1 MGAKRQ
7 TSAVESQNNKMGSK
21 VSTRLREGKPVYKR
35 MLRVISTESA
45 QSRCAPC
52 VTAQVL
58 CVTAQ
63 VLCQTLATRS
73 NMSGMS
79 HPYRTFS
86 EYLKERFGTKVY
98 RVPIDAGFDCPNRD
112 GTRAFGGCTFCDER
126 GSGAPTIKTGLDIQQ
141 QLVDGIKRIERRYG
155 AKKFLA
161 YFQAFT
167 NTYAPE
173 GVLKGLYDAGLNHP
187 DVVGLCIGTRP
198 DCVPDNVLDLLAEYD
213 KKTFVWLEM
222 GLQTSF
228 NQTLDR
234 INRAHSAEE
243 FFDATARAKK
253 RGLKVATHLI
263 FGLPGETPEQMLE
276 TVRKVAA
283 TPIDAIKIHQLCIYK
298 GTPMEMDYRL
308 GNLQT
313 MDEDVYVQLVA
324 DSLELLPPEMVVMR
338 LVAEGQADEII
349 APSWSFEK
357 SRIMDKIDAEMARR
371 GTRQGS
377 RYSQPVSA

>member
-1 MGAKRQ
+1 M
-7 TSAVESQNNKMGSK
+7 
-21 VSTRLREGKPVYKR
+21 
-35 MLRVISTESA
+35 
-45 QSRCAPC
+45 
-52 VTAQVL
+52 
-58 CVTAQ
+58 
-63 VLCQTLATRS
+63 
-73 NMSGMS
+73 
-79 HPYRTFS
+79 
-86 EYLKERFGTKVY
+86 
-98 RVPIDAGFDCPNRD
+98 
-112 GTRAFGGCTFCDER
+112 
-126 GSGAPTIKTGLDIQQ
+126 
-141 QLVDGIKRIERRYG
+141 IERRYG

-228 NQTLDR
+228 NKTLDR

-243 FFDATARAKK
+243 FFDATERAKK

-308 GNLQT
+308 GHLQT

-338 LVAEGQADEII
+338 LVAEGQEDEII

-377 RYSQPVSA
+377 RYSQAVTV